1 MCDVCDV
8 CLSGLSKLMCD
19 VHRRNARD
27 FFPGIFYIKLRV
39 AARICFSITCYTDG
53 MLAIFFRADFDI
65 KLRVE
70 MRVV

>member
-1 MCDVCDV
+1 V
-8 CLSGLSKLMCD
+8 LYKQ
-19 VHRRNARD
+19 NARD
-27 FFPGIFYIKLRV
+27 FFRALFYIKLRV
-39 AARICFSITCYTDG
+39 AARICFSITCYIDG